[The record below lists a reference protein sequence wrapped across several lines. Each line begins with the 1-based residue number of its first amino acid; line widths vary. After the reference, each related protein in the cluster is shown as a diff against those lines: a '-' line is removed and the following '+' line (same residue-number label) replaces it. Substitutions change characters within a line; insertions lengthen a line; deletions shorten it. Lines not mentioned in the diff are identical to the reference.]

1 MSTVPDSTVVTVTR
15 KPGGVFFPN
24 SSEAGDDRVG
34 CSPSPIEKCEG
45 CFGVGMLG
53 AGNGTSDAPGRFGES
68 PAMVGYTT
76 NARSGEATSA
86 VPQQPSPLPQQPSI
100 PQSPGEALLGEFDA
114 LFHAY
119 QRRVYRQCY
128 RMVGNPEDADDL
140 TQEVFLQV
148 FRKAHTFRGE
158 ASFSTW
164 LHRLTINTV
173 LMRLRR
179 QRRWRATVTSFD
191 AAPVADHGPRE
202 IPDNTRSLLV
212 QARNGTDTIDLDMAI
227 TQLPMGYKAVLLM
240 HDLEGYRHDEIARLL
255 GISEGTSKSQLHKA
269 RIRVRALMDRTDGM
283 SCSGH
288 VGPAAGY
295 LRRKPS
301 SARRAVEYACA

>member
-1 MSTVPDSTVVTVTR
+1 MSTVIDSTAVTVTR
-15 KPGGVFFPN
+15 KPEGVFFPN
-24 SSEAGDDRVG
+24 SSEAEDDRVG
-34 CSPSPIEKCEG
+34 SSPSPAEG
-45 CFGVGMLG
+45 WRNCFGAGMLG
-53 AGNGTSDAPGRFGES
+53 TGSGMSDEPNRLEDSPTVVGDMPNG
-68 PAMVGYTT
+68 
-76 NARSGEATSA
+76 RSAEATSA
-86 VPQQPSPLPQQPSI
+86 VRQQPSPFPQQPSI
-100 PQSPGEALLGEFDA
+100 PQSPGEALLDGFDA

-128 RMVGNPEDADDL
+128 RMVGNPEDAEDL

-191 AAPVADHGPRE
+191 AAPAADHGPRE
-202 IPDNTRSLLV
+202 MPDNTRSIPA
-212 QARNGTDTIDLDMAI
+212 QARYGTDTIDLNFAI
-227 TQLPMGYKAVLLM
+227 TQLPTGYKEILLM

-269 RIRVRALMDRTDGM
+269 RIRVRALMDRTDGVI
-283 SCSGH
+283 CSGH
-288 VGPAAGY
+288 VGPGVGY
-295 LRRKPS
+295 LRRKRSP
-301 SARRAVEYACA
+301 ARRAVAYACA